1 MDAESEARQ
10 AVRLYR
16 RVEVHVCDAIRRGTG
31 LGSKADW
38 EQFGGAGFTEK
49 FEDLDEARRFAED
62 HRLFFNNC
70 IVEVSYVTGYEVEPT
85 TVPASPCPWDATRA
99 PAERTLSVW
108 QYLPGW
114 EGDEPAYRRYEHVR
128 RLDGGTYP

>member
-1 MDAESEARQ
+1 MDAESEARE
-10 AVRLYR
+10 AVRVYR
-16 RVEVHVCDAIRRGTG
+16 RVEVYVRNAIRQGMV

-38 EQFGGAGFTEK
+38 EQFGGAGFTQT
-49 FEDLDEARRFAED
+49 FEDLDEALRFAEE

-85 TVPASPCPWDATRA
+85 TVPASPCPWDVTMV

-108 QYLPGW
+108 RDVPGW
-114 EGDEPAYRRYEHVR
+114 ESGEPDRRRYEHVH
-128 RLDGGTYP
+128 RLDGGTYR